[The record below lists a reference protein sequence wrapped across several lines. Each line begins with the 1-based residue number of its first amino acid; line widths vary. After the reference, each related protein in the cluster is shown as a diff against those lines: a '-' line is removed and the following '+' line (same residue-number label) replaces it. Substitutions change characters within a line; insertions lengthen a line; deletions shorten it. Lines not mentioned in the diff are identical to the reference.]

1 MTNCHVFFDIYF
13 VNYTLYMIIKH
24 LIYEKMTVIERLKI
38 RHTLNH

>member
-1 MTNCHVFFDIYF
+1 
-13 VNYTLYMIIKH
+13 MIIKH